1 MRFNTVYIFDS
12 ITASTRR
19 SINLIK
25 KSKSPP
31 QILPCERSLVLAM
44 VNSIQIRYLWKGPV
58 NKRDAILT
66 KTKFLLVNF
75 LYGHEPR
82 LLKSQLRFRQFLY
95 KIEYTQF
102 SYFVTVIEAII
113 PIGFFF
119 LASERAFM
127 TPNNLA
133 HMPNTCTH
141 VPIDGIVQL
150 LPQLIKGLFF
160 FCAFQCPYQDFIST
174 CAIAHAK
181 PNYRVA
187 STPCGSWENYGLA
200 KFLHLRMYRRTT
212 N

>member
-25 KSKSPP
+25 KSKSLP
-31 QILPCERSLVLAM
+31 QILPCILNHIIRPPLFKWLLISSKDQRTIPLRSLVLAM

-95 KIEYTQF
+95 KIAYTQF
-102 SYFVTVIEAII
+102 SYFVMVIEAII

-119 LASERAFM
+119 
-127 TPNNLA
+127 
-133 HMPNTCTH
+133 
-141 VPIDGIVQL
+141 G
-150 LPQLIKGLFF
+150 K
-160 FCAFQCPYQDFIST
+160 
-174 CAIAHAK
+174 
-181 PNYRVA
+181 
-187 STPCGSWENYGLA
+187 
-200 KFLHLRMYRRTT
+200 
-212 N
+212 